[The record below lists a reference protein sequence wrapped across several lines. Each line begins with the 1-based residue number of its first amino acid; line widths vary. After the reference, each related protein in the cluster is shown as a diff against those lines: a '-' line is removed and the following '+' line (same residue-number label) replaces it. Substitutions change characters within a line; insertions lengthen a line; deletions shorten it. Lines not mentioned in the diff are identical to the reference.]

1 MRLKEL
7 LSEDYN
13 QDLLMDLNNLL
24 VAARAAGAKEIK
36 TTDLVNQMQSMGYSV
51 GTNSLLDLLSDNS
64 VVANMTPDIIQFVN
78 VGQSSNNNRAVD
90 SAEKVK
96 SLAAKASNLG

>member
-1 MRLKEL
+1 MRLKEI

-24 VAARAAGAKEIK
+24 IAAKATGAQEIK
-36 TTDLVNQMQSMGYSV
+36 TGDLINRLQAMGYSV
-51 GTNSLLDLLSDNS
+51 GINSLLDLLSDNA
-64 VVANMTPDIIQFVN
+64 VVSNMTPDIIRFAETEPVSGN
-78 VGQSSNNNRAVD
+78 KSDVD